1 MTNASTLKKR
11 RVIAPAASRKS
22 IWRPM
27 KNGVLVTL
35 LIFGL
40 CRPAVAD
47 FSGESLDKMCG
58 SEEPEIKAA
67 CDLWISGFS
76 AGLFAGQASKK
87 IGDQTCLPNG
97 VTGAHAAEIVR
108 KFIEDNPQQLQFGA
122 EVIALTAL
130 RQAFPCAPPKQ
141 AKAKPSERRAV
152 NSASGANIPRRH
164 LDQDASDAPE
174 EGQPTFGYDN
184 AATNGH

>member
-1 MTNASTLKKR
+1 MTNATTPQKLP
-11 RVIAPAASRKS
+11 VIAAAASPKT
-22 IWRPM
+22 IWRLM
-27 KNGVLVTL
+27 KNGALATL
-35 LIFGL
+35 LAFGL
-40 CRPAVAD
+40 CRPAAAD
-47 FSGESLDKMCG
+47 FSGESLNKMCG

-76 AGLFAGQASKK
+76 AGLFASQASKK
-87 IGDQTCLPNG
+87 IGDETCLPNG
-97 VTGAHAAEIVR
+97 VTGAHAGEIVK

-130 RQAFPCAPPKQ
+130 KQAFPCAPPKQ
-141 AKAKPSERRAV
+141 AKAKPAERRAV
-152 NSASGANIPRRH
+152 NSASRANVPRRH